1 MAALGDL
8 GGRVKGSLAGA
19 GTAVADGARAT
30 AEGIAAVVEDR
41 PALELPEV
49 DFPYRFPTREE
60 PLALALF
67 WALVLSLAVVLS
79 VVPTAML
86 LYDGAPAALLWG
98 LGIAALAVGVLANLN
113 LVGRAV
119 QEEASQ
125 MLRPLAGAGI
135 PVLDALHFWLNP
147 LAVVLVAAFTIAHS
161 SNNYMMHAAAA
172 TLVAW
177 ALAGLMLKLPR
188 ESAWNGPMLQRWA
201 GRMHRTPFV
210 YVAIVAFVFVGL
222 AADWIY

>member
-8 GGRVKGSLAGA
+8 GARVKGSLTEA
-19 GTAVADGARAT
+19 GTVVADGARAT

-49 DFPYRFPTREE
+49 EFPYRFPTRGE
-60 PLALALF
+60 PLALVLF

-79 VVPTAML
+79 VVPAAIV
-86 LYDGAPAALLWG
+86 LYDGAPVPLLWG
-98 LGIAALAVGVLANLN
+98 LGIAALAVGVLANMN

-119 QEEASQ
+119 QDEATQ
-125 MLRPLAGAGI
+125 LLRPLAGAGI

-147 LAVVLVAAFTIAHS
+147 LAVVLVVAFAVAHS
-161 SNNYMMHAAAA
+161 SNNYMMLAAAA

-177 ALAGLMLKLPR
+177 ALTGLMLKLPR
-188 ESAWNGPMLQRWA
+188 ESPWNGPMLQRWA
-201 GRMHRTPFV
+201 GRIHRTPFV
-210 YVAIVAFVFVGL
+210 YVAVIAFVFVGL

>member
-1 MAALGDL
+1 MAALGDI
-8 GGRVKGSLAGA
+8 GARVKGSFTDAGA
-19 GTAVADGARAT
+19 AVADGARAT

-49 DFPYRFPTREE
+49 DFPYRFPTRED

-67 WALVLSLAVVLS
+67 WGVVLSLAVVLS
-79 VVPTAML
+79 IVPAAML
-86 LYDGAPAALLWG
+86 LYGGAPVPMLWG

-113 LVGRAV
+113 LAGRAL
-119 QEEASQ
+119 QEESTQ
-125 MLRPLAGAGI
+125 QLRPLVRAGV

-147 LAVVLVAAFTIAHS
+147 LAVVLVAMFAVAHR
-161 SNNYMMHAAAA
+161 SNNYMMYAAAA

-177 ALAGLMLKLPR
+177 ALTGLMLKLPR
-188 ESAWNGPMLQRWA
+188 DSAWNGPMLQRWA
-201 GRMHRTPFV
+201 ERMHRTPFV
-210 YVAIVAFVFVGL
+210 YVAVIAFAFVGL